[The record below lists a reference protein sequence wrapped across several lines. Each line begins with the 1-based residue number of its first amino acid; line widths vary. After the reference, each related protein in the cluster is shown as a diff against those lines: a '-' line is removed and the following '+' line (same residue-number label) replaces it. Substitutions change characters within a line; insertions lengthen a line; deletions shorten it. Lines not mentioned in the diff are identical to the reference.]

1 MQAAREAAEIGF
13 RYLFSSQ
20 QTDKIVGHP
29 ADECE

>member
-20 QTDKIVGHP
+20 QTGRIIGHP
-29 ADECE
+29 ADKCK